1 MSEQLAIAMQKKDT
15 EKLTHL
21 KRGSGTEEGLQLE
34 GFLGVHA
41 LTEREE
47 IMWQSKKPQITC
59 ASVQKAVG

>member
-15 EKLTHL
+15 EKLTDL
-21 KRGSGTEEGLQLE
+21 ERGSGTEEGLQLE

-47 IMWQSKKPQITC
+47 IM
-59 ASVQKAVG
+59 